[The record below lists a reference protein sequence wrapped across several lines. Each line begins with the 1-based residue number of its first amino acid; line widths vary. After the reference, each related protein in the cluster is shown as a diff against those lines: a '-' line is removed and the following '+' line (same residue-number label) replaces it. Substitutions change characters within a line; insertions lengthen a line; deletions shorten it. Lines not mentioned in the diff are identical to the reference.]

1 MGNPNGS
8 DSPSMCQEGRK
19 KMKNHCKNG
28 PNENAEKSRHI
39 AFTADIINSEQVT
52 MIHEATLELL
62 RHTGMRIDNLEAAGI
77 FEKNGAEVTYF
88 EGYAIAKFPSHV
100 ILDCLEWAA
109 RPLIYYGRTPDKDF
123 AAFKNHVG
131 FSTFGENVKIID
143 LDTREIRD
151 CRKEDL
157 AGITKICDYM
167 DEIVVVERACGALD
181 YPSEVQPL
189 HNLETMMKNTTKAIF
204 LGAVSGANCKKM
216 IEMAYVAA
224 GGEKEFRERPF
235 LNIFVCP
242 TSPLRL
248 GKECAA
254 QIIEAAKGGAGIAI
268 IPMALAG
275 ATSVITLAGTI
286 VSHNAEV
293 LVSIMLAQMVK
304 KGARCTYCSISTI
317 MDLKHMISSTGCPE
331 LSMISAA
338 TVKLAQYYHLPS
350 WIGAGLSDSML
361 PDAQAGYEFGI
372 NAFNGALSGANIVY
386 GAGALEAALTV
397 DYAKLILDC
406 EAMNYIR
413 KILKGIEVTEETLA
427 LDLIHKVG
435 PGGEF
440 LHQKHTYDNMRSHV
454 QVDVFTRSTR
464 STWVTSGSKD
474 AAEKAYE
481 KAKHILENHQVT
493 PLPADAEEKIA
504 KIIADYEKE
513 LGL

>member
-1 MGNPNGS
+1 MKDTKNGS
-8 DSPSMCQEGRK
+8 
-19 KMKNHCKNG
+19 
-28 PNENAEKSRHI
+28 NENTNKTKHI
-39 AFTADIINSEQVT
+39 NFSADIINPEQVKL
-52 MIHEATLELL
+52 IHEATLQLL
-62 RHTGMRIDNLEAAGI
+62 KHTGIMVDSMEAARI
-77 FEKNGAEVTYF
+77 FEEYGAEVTYSDRS
-88 EGYAIAKFPSHV
+88 AIVKFPSHV
-100 ILDCLEWAA
+100 VLQCLEWAA
-109 RPLIYYGRTPDKDF
+109 RPLVYYGRTPDKDF
-123 AAFKNHVG
+123 AAFKNNVG

-143 LDTREIRD
+143 LETREIRD

-157 AGITKICDYM
+157 ACVTKICDYM

-189 HNLETMMKNTTKAIF
+189 HNLETMMKNTSKAIF
-204 LGAVSGANCKKM
+204 LGAVSGANCRKM

-248 GKECAA
+248 GNECAA

-275 ATSVITLAGTI
+275 ATSAITLAGTL

-293 LVSIMLAQMVK
+293 LVSIMLAQMVR

-317 MDLKHMISSTGCPE
+317 MDLKHMISSVGCPE
-331 LSMISAA
+331 LSMLSAA
-338 TVKLAQYYHLPS
+338 TVKLAQYYDLPS
-350 WIGAGLSDSML
+350 WIGAGLSDSKL

-372 NAFNGALSGANIVY
+372 NALTGALSGANVVY
-386 GAGALEAALTV
+386 GAGALESALTI
-397 DYAKLILDC
+397 DYAKLVLDW
-406 EAMNYIR
+406 EGMKYIR
-413 KILKGIEVTEETLA
+413 KILGGIVVTEETLA
-427 LDLIHKVG
+427 LDVIHHVG
-435 PGGEF
+435 PGGGF
-440 LHQKHTYDNMRSHV
+440 LSHRHTYDNMKIHSQVEVFNRSN
-454 QVDVFTRSTR
+454 RPA
-464 STWVTSGSKD
+464 WEAGGSKD
-474 AAEKAYE
+474 AAEAAYE
-481 KAKHILENHQVT
+481 KARSILDNHQVT

>member
-1 MGNPNGS
+1 
-8 DSPSMCQEGRK
+8 
-19 KMKNHCKNG
+19 MKNNPKNG
-28 PNENAEKSRHI
+28 PDPVKSRHI
-39 AFTADIINSEQVT
+39 NFSADIINAEQVKLL
-52 MIHEATLELL
+52 HEATLELL
-62 RHTGMRIDNLEAAGI
+62 RHTGIMVDSLEAAKI
-77 FEKNGAEVTYF
+77 FEENGAEVTYQ
-88 EGYAIAKFPSHV
+88 EGHAIAKFPSHLV
-100 ILDCLEWAA
+100 LDCLEWAA
-109 RPLIYYGRTPDKDF
+109 KPLVYYGRTPDKDF
-123 AAFKNHVG
+123 AAFKNNVG

-143 LDTREIRD
+143 LDTREIRS
-151 CRKEDL
+151 CKKTDL
-157 AGITKICDYM
+157 AGVTKVCDYF
-167 DEIVVVERACGALD
+167 DEIAVVERACGALD

-189 HNLETMMKNTTKAIF
+189 HNLETMMKNTSKAIF
-204 LGAVSGANCKKM
+204 LGAVSGANSKKM

-268 IPMALAG
+268 IPMSLAG
-275 ATSVITLAGTI
+275 ATSAVTLAGTI
-286 VSHNAEV
+286 VGTNAEV
-293 LVSIMLAQMVK
+293 LVSVMLAQLVK

-317 MDLKHMISSTGCPE
+317 MDLKHMISSVGCPE
-331 LSMISAA
+331 LSMISTAA
-338 TVKLAQYYHLPS
+338 VKLAQYYGLPS

-372 NAFNGALSGANIVY
+372 NAFNGALSGANVVY
-386 GAGALEAALTV
+386 GAGALEAALTI
-397 DYAKLILDC
+397 DYAKLVLDC

-413 KILKGIEVTEETLA
+413 RILGGIEITEETIA

-440 LHQKHTYDNMRSHV
+440 LYQKHTYDNMKIHT

-464 STWVTSGSKD
+464 SIWAAGGKKD

-481 KAKHILENHQVT
+481 KAKHILETHQVA
-493 PLPADAEEKIA
+493 PLPAGAEEKIA

>member
-1 MGNPNGS
+1 MIS
-8 DSPSMCQEGRK
+8 RL
-19 KMKNHCKNG
+19 KNG
-28 PNENAEKSRHI
+28 PDTDKSRHI
-39 AFTADIINSEQVT
+39 AFSADIISPEQVKLL
-52 MIHEATLELL
+52 HEGTLELL
-62 RHTGMRIDNLEAAGI
+62 GRTGVRVDSLEAAKI
-77 FEKNGAEVTYF
+77 FEENGAEVVWLD
-88 EGYAIAKFPSHV
+88 GHAIAKFPSHV
-100 ILDCLEWAA
+100 VLECLEWAA
-109 RPLIYYGRTPDKDF
+109 RPLVYYGRTSDRDF
-123 AAFKNHVG
+123 AAFKNNVG

-143 LDTREIRD
+143 PETREIRD

-157 AGITKICDYM
+157 ACVTKICDYM

-181 YPSEVQPL
+181 YPGAIQPL
-189 HNLETMMKNTTKAIF
+189 HNLEAMMKNTSKAIF
-204 LGAVSGANCKKM
+204 LGAVSGANCRKM
-216 IEMAYVAA
+216 IEMAYIAA

-268 IPMALAG
+268 IPMSLAG
-275 ATSVITLAGTI
+275 ATSAVTLAGTI
-286 VSHNAEV
+286 VSTNAEV
-293 LVSIMLAQMVK
+293 LASVMLAQMVK

-317 MDLKHMISSTGCPE
+317 MDLKHMISSVGCPE

-338 TVKLAQYYHLPS
+338 AVKLAQYYDLPS

-361 PDAQAGYEFGI
+361 PDAQAGYEFGV

-386 GAGALEAALTV
+386 GAGALESALTI
-397 DYAKLILDC
+397 DYAKLVLDC

-413 KILKGIEVTEETLA
+413 RILGGIEVTEETMA

-440 LHQKHTYDNMRSHV
+440 LYQKHTYDNMRSHV
-454 QVDVFTRSTR
+454 QVDVFTRSAR
-464 STWVTSGSKD
+464 SAWAAAGKKD

-481 KAKHILENHQVT
+481 KAKHILETHQAT
-493 PLPADAEEKIA
+493 PLPAGAEEKIA

>member
-1 MGNPNGS
+1 MKSHSKNPN
-8 DSPSMCQEGRK
+8 D
-19 KMKNHCKNG
+19 
-28 PNENAEKSRHI
+28 NAGKSWRA
-39 AFTADIINSEQVT
+39 AFTADIINSEQVKL
-52 MIHEATLELL
+52 IHEATLELL

-77 FEKNGAEVTYF
+77 FEENGADVSYF
-88 EGYAIAKFPSHV
+88 DGYAIAKFPSYV
-100 ILDCLEWAA
+100 VVQCLEWAA
-109 RPLIYYGRTPDKDF
+109 RPLVFYGRTPDKDF
-123 AAFKNHVG
+123 AAFKNNVG
-131 FSTFGENVKIID
+131 FSTFGECVKIID
-143 LDTREIRD
+143 PDTREIRD

-157 AGITKICDYM
+157 AGVTRVCDYM
-167 DEIVVVERACGALD
+167 DEIAVVERACGALD

-189 HNLETMMKNTTKAIF
+189 HNLEAMMKNTSKAIF
-204 LGAVSGANCKKM
+204 LGAVSGANSKKM
-216 IEMAYVAA
+216 IEMAYAAA

-275 ATSVITLAGTI
+275 ATSVITLAGTL

-293 LVSIMLAQMVK
+293 LVSVMLAQMVR

-338 TVKLAQYYHLPS
+338 AVKLAQYYGLPS

-372 NAFNGALSGANIVY
+372 NALNGALSGANIVY
-386 GAGALEAALTV
+386 GAGALEAALMV
-397 DYAKLILDC
+397 DYAKLVLDC

-413 KILKGIEVTEETLA
+413 KILRGIEITEETMA

-440 LHQKHTYDNMRSHV
+440 LYQRHTYDNMRSHS
-454 QVDVFTRSTR
+454 QVEVFTRSTR
-464 STWVTSGSKD
+464 SAWAAAGSRD
-474 AAEKAYE
+474 ASEAAYE
-481 KAKHILENHQVT
+481 KAKHILETHRAA
-493 PLPADAEEKIA
+493 PLPAGAEEKIA
-504 KIIADYEKE
+504 EIIAGYEKE

>member
-1 MGNPNGS
+1 
-8 DSPSMCQEGRK
+8 
-19 KMKNHCKNG
+19 MKSNMKSRS
-28 PNENAEKSRHI
+28 AADKSRHI
-39 AFTADIINSEQVT
+39 SFSADIINADQVQLL
-52 MIHEATLELL
+52 HEATLELL
-62 RHTGMRIDNLEAAGI
+62 RRTGVRVDSLEAAKI
-77 FEKNGAEVTYF
+77 FEDNGAEVSWSD
-88 EGYAIAKFPSHV
+88 GYAVAKFPSHV
-100 ILDCLEWAA
+100 VLECLEWAA
-109 RPLIYYGRTPDKDF
+109 RPLVYYGRTPDKDF
-123 AAFKNHVG
+123 AAFKNNVG

-143 LDTREIRD
+143 PDTREVRD
-151 CRKEDL
+151 CRKADL
-157 AGITKICDYM
+157 ADITRICDYM

-189 HNLETMMKNTTKAIF
+189 HNLEAMMKNTSKAIF
-204 LGAVSGANCKKM
+204 IGAVTGENCKKM

-268 IPMALAG
+268 IPMSLAG
-275 ATSVITLAGTI
+275 ATSAITLAGTL

-304 KGARCTYCSISTI
+304 KGTGCTYCSISTI
-317 MDLKHMISSTGCPE
+317 MDLKHMISSVGCPE

-338 TVKLAQYYHLPS
+338 TVKLAQYYDLPS

-406 EAMNYIR
+406 EAMRYIR
-413 KILKGIEVTEETLA
+413 RILNGIEITEETIA

-440 LHQKHTYDNMRSHV
+440 LYQRHTYDNMRCHT
-454 QVDVFTRSTR
+454 QVEVFTRSTR
-464 STWVTSGSKD
+464 SAWTAAGKKD

-481 KAKHILENHQVT
+481 KARHILETHQAA
-493 PLPADAEEKIA
+493 PLPEGAEEKIA

-513 LGL
+513 LGLFLLNERIG